1 MCRRSAKGQPQGQ
14 KLRKAIR
21 QQLGYVVAISV
32 ILILWY
38 PQVHALLTEMSKHLY
53 RSLLVVS
60 EVFRQQQYIPAL
72 FVERD

>member
-21 QQLGYVVAISV
+21 QQLGYVRRNLGHIDSLVFAG
-32 ILILWY
+32 
-38 PQVHALLTEMSKHLY
+38 ALLTELRKHLY

>member
-1 MCRRSAKGQPQGQ
+1 M
-14 KLRKAIR
+14 
-21 QQLGYVVAISV
+21 GYVRRNLGHIDSLVFAG
-32 ILILWY
+32 
-38 PQVHALLTEMSKHLY
+38 ALLTELRKHLY